1 MTAEERVRE
10 LGLEIPPPFKPAGQ
24 YLNAVRSGNLLFLAG
39 QVPYRPDGSIVRGK
53 LGDDMDVN
61 AGYDAARLAALGSLA
76 TLRGELASLNSV
88 ERIVRVYGV
97 VNSTPDFMLHT
108 KVMDGASDLL
118 VEVFGQ
124 AGRHAR
130 LAVGVSSLPAGMA
143 LEFEMVVEVGE

>member
-1 MTAEERVRE
+1 VTAEERVRE
-10 LGLEIPPPFKPAGQ
+10 LGLEIPPPFKPVGQ
-24 YLNAVRSGNLLFLAG
+24 YVNAVRSGNLLFLAG
-39 QVPYRPDGSIVRGK
+39 QVPYRADGSIVRGK
-53 LGDDMDVN
+53 LGEDMDVN
-61 AGYDAARLAALGSLA
+61 AGYEAARLAALGALA

-88 ERIVRVYGV
+88 ERIVRLYGV

-143 LEFEMVVEVGE
+143 LEFEMVVEIGD